1 MFTIYILKEIPIMY
15 KLMNNME
22 RKKTNLVLGKSNIII
37 IILTIVSISAIIGYT
52 LLSTQTDETSSK
64 TGLSGSIE
72 IDGSSTVYP
81 ITEAVSEE
89 FLKKHPNIRINVGVS
104 GTGGGFK
111 RFTIGDIDISDASRP
126 IKPSEIELS
135 RENGIDFIELKVAID
150 GLSIVVNPNNNWVD
164 YLTVEELNLIWAPE
178 SKVMKWSDV
187 RSEWPDKPINLYG
200 PGTDS
205 GTFDYFTEV
214 INGEAGASRA
224 DFTASED
231 DNILVQGIAGD
242 SNALG
247 YFGYAYYI
255 ENTGKLKIVP
265 VDAGNGPIIPS
276 DDTINSGEYT
286 PLARPL
292 FIYVNTK
299 SLQQPEIKAFVEFYM
314 ENAIQLVKEIGY
326 TPFPESIYNEN
337 LVLLKNII

>member
-1 MFTIYILKEIPIMY
+1 
-15 KLMNNME
+15 MNNKE
-22 RKKTNLVLGKSNIII
+22 KKTNLVLGKSTIII
-37 IILTIVSISAIIGYT
+37 IILTIISSLAIIGYT
-52 LLSTQTDETSSK
+52 LLSPPTDEPLSNN
-64 TGLSGSIE
+64 GLSGTIE
-72 IDGSSTVYP
+72 IDGSSTVYL

-89 FLKKHPNIRINVGVS
+89 FLKIHPNVRVNVGVS

-111 RFTIGDIDISDASRP
+111 RFTLGDIDISDASRP

-135 RENGIDFIELKVAID
+135 RVNGIDFIELKVAID

-224 DFTASED
+224 DYTASED

-255 ENTGKLKIVP
+255 ENTEKLKIVP

-276 DDTINSGEYT
+276 DDTINSGEYA
-286 PLARPL
+286 PLARPI
-292 FIYVNTK
+292 FIYVNTE
-299 SLQQPEIKAFVEFYM
+299 SLQQTEIKAFVEFYM

-337 LVLLKNII
+337 LNLLKT